1 MHHPLLVLFAQQ
13 KGAPADAAVVLTV
26 TLAFACVGVVV
37 VIIALTLVILHLLTV
52 YKAFN
57 LIAKRNR
64 TMEPG
69 MVFLVFVPVLGVIWP
84 FLVVL
89 RLAESLRNEFEDR
102 GWDTE
107 GESFGYGMGL
117 TMAILNLACAPVGL
131 IFLIIHWRQIS
142 AYATRLE
149 RNGRGSRR

>member
-1 MHHPLLVLFAQQ
+1 MHHSLVLFAQHRPQ
-13 KGAPADAAVVLTV
+13 GPPPEFALVVLA
-26 TLAFACVGVVV
+26 LGCVGVIVG
-37 VIIALTLVILHLLTV
+37 IITLTLVILHLITV
-52 YKAFN
+52 YKTFN

-69 MVFLVFVPVLGVIWP
+69 MVFLVFVPLLGIVWP
-84 FLVVL
+84 FFVVL

-117 TMAILNLACAPVGL
+117 AMAILNLTCGPIGL
-131 IFLIIHWRQIS
+131 IFTIIHWRQIS
-142 AYATRLE
+142 GYATRLS
-149 RNGRGSRR
+149 RNGRGNRR

>member
-1 MHHPLLVLFAQQ
+1 MHQPLFILFAQNQ
-13 KGAPADAAVVLTV
+13 PKGPPPEVALVF
-26 TLAFACVGVVV
+26 LAFGCVGMVVG
-37 VIIALTLVILHLLTV
+37 IIMLTLTILHLMTM
-52 YKAFN
+52 YKTFN

-69 MVFLVFVPVLGVIWP
+69 MVFLVFVP
-84 FLVVL
+84 FLNIVWLFFIVL

-117 TMAILNLACAPVGL
+117 AAAILNLVCGPVGL

-142 AYATRLE
+142 GYATRLS
-149 RNGRGSRR
+149 RDGRAGRR

>member
-1 MHHPLLVLFAQQ
+1 
-13 KGAPADAAVVLTV
+13 
-26 TLAFACVGVVV
+26 VVV
-37 VIIALTLVILHLLTV
+37 GIITLTIVILHLITV
-52 YKAFN
+52 YKTFN

-69 MVFLVFVPVLGVIWP
+69 MVFLVFVPLLGIVWP
-84 FLVVL
+84 FFVVL

-117 TMAILNLACAPVGL
+117 TMAILNLTCGPIGL
-131 IFLIIHWRQIS
+131 IFTIIHWRQIS
-142 AYATRLE
+142 AYATRLSRE
-149 RNGRGSRR
+149 GRGNRR